1 MYYFMLKKVRKTGN
15 SLYVPLTK
23 EFKKMKLKKG
33 DFVFVEQ
40 EDNAIVLTT
49 IENKGKYLVPI
60 DSKLYDELKL
70 LTKNYGD
77 FNEYIENMFR
87 KEIKKFKNPLTR
99 PIRIKI

>member
-1 MYYFMLKKVRKTGN
+1 MLKRIRKTGN

-23 EFKKMKLKKG
+23 EFKKMKLKNG

-40 EDNAIVLTT
+40 KDFVIVLT
-49 IENKGKYLVPI
+49 IKENRGTYLVPI

-70 LTKNYGD
+70 LTKDYGD
-77 FNEYIENMFR
+77 FNEYIENMFK
-87 KEIKKFKNPLTR
+87 KEIKKFKNILTR